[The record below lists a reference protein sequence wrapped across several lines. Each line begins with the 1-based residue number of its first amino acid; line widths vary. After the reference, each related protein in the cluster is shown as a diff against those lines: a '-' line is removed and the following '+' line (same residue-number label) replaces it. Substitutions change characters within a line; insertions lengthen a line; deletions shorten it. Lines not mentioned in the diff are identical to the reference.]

1 MHSPERG
8 LVFVSI
14 SVCRKPLLFHGT
26 WMRHQLVAGPDPN
39 DSKLSRLLLRSDTI
53 SNFSTQGKQFPSI
66 EAGSGLVFDRQLGV
80 SPSHRTSD
88 ANSLFSRDATSAS
101 CGTRSKRFK
110 ALQTAF
116 AFRYN
121 QQLFH

>member
-1 MHSPERG
+1 
-8 LVFVSI
+8 
-14 SVCRKPLLFHGT
+14 
-26 WMRHQLVAGPDPN
+26 MRHQLVAGPDPN

-88 ANSLFSRDATSAS
+88 ANSLFSRDALLNRKVSIMPLGIRIGERRVEQMKCRFVPARGQLCLRKEKRHTGITSS
-101 CGTRSKRFK
+101 
-110 ALQTAF
+110 
-116 AFRYN
+116 
-121 QQLFH
+121 